1 MGDGF
6 HGTMQPEMTASEPVP
21 PPRLKKLARLS
32 ARREQEGKTVS
43 WVFICTTY
51 FNFLL
56 IQKVLKSAKQ
66 DKRANVLFKLI
77 LREDLCLLIK
87 PPLISRRQ
95 AHKSR
100 RTDKTVKRYE
110 GIAGIHCGWIRECCV
125 GTVHA
130 PLYYRLI
137 MRKTQKFTKTIW
149 AA

>member
-1 MGDGF
+1 MGDGL

-66 DKRANVLFKLI
+66 DKWANVLFKLI

-100 RTDKTVKRYE
+100 RTDRQNSQEIRRYSWHSLRMNTWMLRGNGTRSSLLSPHYE
-110 GIAGIHCGWIRECCV
+110 KNTEIH
-125 GTVHA
+125 
-130 PLYYRLI
+130 
-137 MRKTQKFTKTIW
+137 
-149 AA
+149 